1 MIGKIKGTLIELEGN
16 EGLIDTASGLSYNV
30 FLTPAIVFQNPVGT
44 PVEIYTYHQVRE
56 DAQILYGF
64 ESKKELHLFK
74 LLLTVSGV
82 GPKTA
87 FNVVSHSKAEELIA
101 AIKSNSVDY
110 LTKTPGLGKKTAM
123 KIILELSQKL
133 KSDFQ
138 LEKMYL
144 SEDDKTVVDALV
156 ALGYTSQD
164 ARKMLTKIPKDMSV
178 EKRIQEALKV
188 TSDGKKSV

>member
-74 LLLTVSGV
+74 LLLTVS
-82 GPKTA
+82 
-87 FNVVSHSKAEELIA
+87 
-101 AIKSNSVDY
+101 
-110 LTKTPGLGKKTAM
+110 
-123 KIILELSQKL
+123 
-133 KSDFQ
+133 
-138 LEKMYL
+138 
-144 SEDDKTVVDALV
+144 
-156 ALGYTSQD
+156 
-164 ARKMLTKIPKDMSV
+164 
-178 EKRIQEALKV
+178 
-188 TSDGKKSV
+188 